1 MSEFIRNK
9 KTSMKKIISSI
20 AIIAVLLSAC
30 SQKKTD
36 VHDASDADSH
46 EEVSLKLTAY
56 NPDYEVFAEA
66 VPFVVGKKS
75 GVLSHFTH
83 LPGFNAVLS
92 GSITIRLII
101 EGKEVSQ
108 QLTQPTRKGIYAFEI
123 TPGTPGKGQII
134 FDIDNDKGKSQL
146 VVSDIAVFSKEE
158 DADKHAQ
165 AAVKTSPFAAVFT
178 KEQSWK
184 IDFATDIPKTEP
196 FGQVIKTTAQVQS
209 AQGDEIMVSAKTSGM
224 LTFSSGNVTEGKSIS
239 AGQVLFSV
247 SGGGMAENNST
258 VRFLEA
264 QNNFEKAKADYER
277 MKELAKDKIVS
288 DKDLTA
294 AKNQFENS
302 KAIYD
307 NLNSNFSA
315 KGQNVNSPM
324 SGFVKQLFVQ
334 NGQYVEAG
342 QPIVSIS
349 QNKSLVLHAEVQQK
363 YAQVLGNIT
372 NANIRTLHDSQAYTL
387 AELNGKVLSYGRNT
401 NADNYLIPVSLQI
414 DNKGSFISGGFVEL
428 YLKTTTN
435 TRALTVPNDALL
447 EDQGNY
453 FVYVQVNPELFEKRE
468 VRPGAT
474 DGLRTEILKGLS
486 ESERIVT
493 KGATL
498 IKLAQATGT
507 LDAHSGHVH

>member
-1 MSEFIRNK
+1 
-9 KTSMKKIISSI
+9 MKKIISTI
-20 AIIAVLLSAC
+20 AIVAVLLSSC
-30 SQKKTD
+30 SQNKSAE
-36 VHDASDADSH
+36 HNASEADTH
-46 EEVSLKLTAY
+46 NEVSLKLTAY
-56 NPDYEVFAEA
+56 NPNYEVFAEA
-66 VPFVVGKKS
+66 APLVVGKTS
-75 GVLSHFTH
+75 RVLSHFTH
-83 LPGFNAVLS
+83 LPGFNAVIS
-92 GSITIRLII
+92 GSITIRLVI

-108 QLTQPTRKGIYAFEI
+108 QLTQPTRKGIYAFDI
-123 TPGTPGKGQII
+123 TPGTPGKGQIV
-134 FDIDNDKGKSQL
+134 FDINNDKGISQV
-146 VVSDIAVFSKEE
+146 VVSDITVFSKEE
-158 DADKHAQ
+158 EADKDAK
-165 AAVKTSPFAAVFT
+165 AAVKSSPFAAVFT

-184 IDFATDIPKTEP
+184 IDFATDMPKSEP

-224 LTFSSGNVTEGKSIS
+224 LTFSSGNVLEGKSVS
-239 AGQVLFSV
+239 NGQVLFSI
-247 SGGGMAENNST
+247 SGSGMAENNSA
-258 VRFLEA
+258 VRFQEA
-264 QNNFEKAKADYER
+264 QNNYEKARADYER

-288 DKDLTA
+288 EKDLIA
-294 AKNQFENS
+294 AKNQYENT
-302 KAIYD
+302 KTIYD
-307 NLNSNFSA
+307 NLNTNFSA
-315 KGQNVNSPM
+315 KGHSVSSPM

-349 QNKSLVLHAEVQQK
+349 QNKTLVLHAEVQQK

-372 NANIRTLHDSQAYTL
+372 NANIRTLHDGHAYSL
-387 AELNGKVLSYGRNT
+387 SELNGKVLSYGRNT
-401 NADNYLIPVSLQI
+401 NADNYLIPISLQI
-414 DNKGSFISGGFVEL
+414 DNKGSFVAGGFVEL

-435 TRALTVPNDALL
+435 TQALTVPNAALL
-447 EDQGNY
+447 EEQGNY
-453 FVYVQVNPELFEKRE
+453 FVYVQINPELFEKRE

>member
-1 MSEFIRNK
+1 
-9 KTSMKKIISSI
+9 MKKIISII
-20 AIIAVLLSAC
+20 AIVAALISSC
-30 SQKKTD
+30 SQNK
-36 VHDASDADSH
+36 DAEHNATEAASH
-46 EEVSLKLTAY
+46 NEVSLKLTSY

-66 VPFVVGKKS
+66 APFVVGKTS
-75 GVLSHFTH
+75 RVLSHFTH
-83 LPGFNAVLS
+83 LPGFNAVIS
-92 GSITIRLII
+92 GSITIRLVI

-108 QLTQPTRKGIYAFEI
+108 QLAQPTRKGIYAFDI
-123 TPGTPGKGQII
+123 TPLTPGKGQI
-134 FDIDNDKGKSQL
+134 FYDIANDKGKSQL
-146 VVSDIAVFSKEE
+146 VVSEIMVFAKEE
-158 DADKHAQ
+158 DADKAAQ
-165 AAVKTSPFAAVFT
+165 ALVKTSPFAAIFT

-184 IDFATDIPKTEP
+184 VDFATEMPKSEP

-224 LTFSSGNVTEGKSIS
+224 LMFSSGNVLEGKSVS
-239 AGQVLFSV
+239 SGEVLFSI
-247 SGGGMAENNST
+247 SGSGMAENNSA

-264 QNNFEKAKADYER
+264 QNNYEKAKADYER

-288 DKDLTA
+288 DKDLIA
-294 AKNQFENS
+294 AKNQYENT
-302 KAIYD
+302 KAIYN
-307 NLNSNFSA
+307 NLNTNFSA
-315 KGQNVNSPM
+315 KGQNVCSPM
-324 SGFVKQLFVQ
+324 SGFVKQLFVR

-349 QNKSLVLHAEVQQK
+349 QNKTLVLHAEVQQK

-372 NANIRTLHDSQAYTL
+372 NANIRTLHNNQAYTL

-401 NADNYLIPVSLQI
+401 NTDNYLIPVTLQI

-435 TRALTVPNDALL
+435 TRAITVPNEALL
-447 EDQGNY
+447 EEQGNY
-453 FVYVQVNPELFEKRE
+453 FVYVQINPELFEKRE
-468 VRPGAT
+468 VFPGAT

-486 ESERIVT
+486 ENERLVT